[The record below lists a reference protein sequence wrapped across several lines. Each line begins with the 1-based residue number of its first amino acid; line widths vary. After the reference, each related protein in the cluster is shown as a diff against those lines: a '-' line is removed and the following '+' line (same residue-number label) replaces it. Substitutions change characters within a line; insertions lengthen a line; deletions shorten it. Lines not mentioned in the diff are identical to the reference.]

1 MVVAGIN
8 NCEKVK
14 ADYFLPYA
22 GYSTPY
28 VKNFEYK
35 DDLFHPTYKNI
46 VKLLPKKNKK
56 LLDIFYWRHSR
67 LK

>member
-1 MVVAGIN
+1 MVIAGIN

-28 VKNFEYK
+28 VKI
-35 DDLFHPTYKNI
+35 LNI
-46 VKLLPKKNKK
+46 KMIYFTL
-56 LLDIFYWRHSR
+56 H
-67 LK
+67 